1 MAVRSLKIIRPKV
14 WIPPIFSANWKLTVE
29 RKDGTIDD
37 LTDIISS
44 LEIEDGMTDVIGG
57 FEFELWN
64 PNETYTKVWTGNE
77 IVRYYSDYA
86 TEATT
91 LRFRG
96 RIEKPSNQGNKIKV
110 TGRSEAKAVMD
121 ITVTQAYE
129 NLECRTIFETLF
141 GLYAPQF
148 TPDFGIST
156 DTSGVSLTIN
166 WYQKPFWDCIKE
178 LCTAAGFDAYINAE
192 LVPQFFLSSSRT
204 NTEEAIVH
212 EHNLIEVGDFARD
225 SALIKNRIIVY
236 GAEQEGIQIIYTA
249 EDLSSQSEHGIK
261 EEIVSDNNV
270 TSYQQAKDLGDFLL
284 TEKSNPPIVGEIT
297 GVLLASIQPGEK
309 IYLSSP
315 MENIPPNSYEII
327 SYKHSIGDDGLTTTV
342 RVAKEPRRISH
353 IFQELIERSN
363 QSQQTFSNPKEMRYS
378 FNFLFDGDSGDHTKT
393 NVSSGFLLLQ
403 DGESSGNWV
412 SPTRSEAK
420 NISECYLIAIGE
432 TLTGLTFEVSGN
444 DGVNYQT
451 ITNKSKITLTT
462 ALGPNLKIKVSFD
475 DADSQLDSLSIQYK
489 LA

>member
-1 MAVRSLKIIRPKV
+1 TYLTGFTYTNVSSSTTNPTIKWNNKPFYDAVVELCNRAGFDCWLDSDKDFHFFKRESINNDDMAIV
-14 WIPPIFSANWKLTVE
+14 WNDTL
-29 RKDGTIDD
+29 
-37 LTDIISS
+37 
-44 LEIEDGMTDVIGG
+44 LEIEGLGVDTIDV
-57 FEFELWN
+57 
-64 PNETYTKVWTGNE
+64 
-77 IVRYYSDYA
+77 
-86 TEATT
+86 
-91 LRFRG
+91 
-96 RIEKPSNQGNKIKV
+96 
-110 TGRSEAKAVMD
+110 
-121 ITVTQAYE
+121 
-129 NLECRTIFETLF
+129 
-141 GLYAPQF
+141 
-148 TPDFGIST
+148 
-156 DTSGVSLTIN
+156 
-166 WYQKPFWDCIKE
+166 
-178 LCTAAGFDAYINAE
+178 
-192 LVPQFFLSSSRT
+192 
-204 NTEEAIVH
+204 
-212 EHNLIEVGDFARD
+212 
-225 SALIKNRIIVY
+225 KNRIIVY

-249 EDLSSQSEHGIK
+249 EDDPSQTEHGIK

-475 DADSQLDSLSIQYK
+475 DADSQLDSLSI
-489 LA
+489 